1 MVKVRDIIHNY
12 YIDIIRRYPL
22 GSSYPKIAA
31 CYASTFMKMQY
42 DNKKGVVFYKG
53 RTQ

>member
-12 YIDIIRRYPL
+12 YIDIIRYYPL

-31 CYASTFMKMQY
+31 CYAVTFMKMQY
-42 DNKKGVVFYKG
+42 DHKRDVIFYKG
-53 RTQ
+53 RTP